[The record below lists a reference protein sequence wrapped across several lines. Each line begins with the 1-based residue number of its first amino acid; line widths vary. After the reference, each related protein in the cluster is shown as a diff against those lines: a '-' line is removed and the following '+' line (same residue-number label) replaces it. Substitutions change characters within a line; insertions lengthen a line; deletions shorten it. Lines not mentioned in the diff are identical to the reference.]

1 MKILV
6 SFPHAL
12 GAPGIGWTAWNQVH
26 ELVRRGHDVTVVAA
40 SVSRP
45 VVGAAVTQS
54 LAVGGRRIPHR
65 AIGRDRAFARH
76 DRVAERTYRRLR
88 PDVVHLWPL
97 APGFTAA
104 AARAGGAAVVREAPN
119 THTVRAWR
127 VVEEEVLS
135 LGLSGSIST
144 AHTADDAHL
153 RMEQA
158 EWDAATG
165 ILAPSDAV
173 GDSFLAEGFS
183 PERIFRHQYGF
194 TPGTRRVEPRRADGR
209 PLRAIFVGLGEPRKG
224 LHYALRAWLDSDA
237 SRDGTFTIVGRMLP
251 AYAELLRDELDHPSV
266 RVVGFS
272 SSVQAALSAS
282 DVLLL
287 PTIEEGSALVTYEAQ
302 GAGCVPLVSSAA
314 GAVMADGVQG
324 LIHEPRDVAALTG
337 HLDLLSDD
345 RVRLAELS
353 AASIA
358 HSPDLTWEAAGS
370 SLEAAYRA
378 ALDAAHSSTP
388 PGRQKGEIDA
398 VAV

>member
-1 MKILV
+1 
-6 SFPHAL
+6 
-12 GAPGIGWTAWNQVH
+12 
-26 ELVRRGHDVTVVAA
+26 
-40 SVSRP
+40 
-45 VVGAAVTQS
+45 
-54 LAVGGRRIPHR
+54 
-65 AIGRDRAFARH
+65 
-76 DRVAERTYRRLR
+76 
-88 PDVVHLWPL
+88 
-97 APGFTAA
+97 
-104 AARAGGAAVVREAPN
+104 
-119 THTVRAWR
+119 
-127 VVEEEVLS
+127 
-135 LGLSGSIST
+135 
-144 AHTADDAHL
+144 
-153 RMEQA
+153 
-158 EWDAATG
+158 
-165 ILAPSDAV
+165 
-173 GDSFLAEGFS
+173 
-183 PERIFRHQYGF
+183 
-194 TPGTRRVEPRRADGR
+194 
-209 PLRAIFVGLGEPRKG
+209 
-224 LHYALRAWLDSDA
+224 
-237 SRDGTFTIVGRMLP
+237 MLP
-251 AYAELLRDELDHPSV
+251 AYADLLRDELDHPSV

>member
-12 GAPGIGWTAWNQVH
+12 GSPGIGWTAWNQVN
-26 ELVRRGHDVTVVAA
+26 ELVRRGHEVTVVAA
-40 SVSRP
+40 SVARP
-45 VVGAAVTQS
+45 VAGATVTQS
-54 LAVGGRRIPHR
+54 LALGGRRIPHR
-65 AIGRDRAFARH
+65 AVGRDRAFAWH
-76 DRVAERTYRRLR
+76 DRVAERTYERVR

-97 APGFTAA
+97 APGATAA

-127 VVEEEVLS
+127 AVEEEVRS
-135 LGLSGSIST
+135 LGLSGAVAT

-165 ILAPSDAV
+165 VLAPSDVVA
-173 GDSFLAEGFS
+173 DSFAAEGFS
-183 PERIFRHQYGF
+183 PDRIFRHQYGF
-194 TPGTRRVEPRRADGR
+194 TPGTRRVDPRRADGR
-209 PLRAIFVGLGEPRKG
+209 PLRAIYVGLGEPRKG

-251 AYAELLRDELDHPSV
+251 AYGDLLRDELSHPSV

-272 SSVQAALSAS
+272 SAVGAALSAS

-287 PTIEEGSALVTYEAQ
+287 STIEEGSALVTYEAQ
-302 GAGCVPLVSSAA
+302 GAGCVPLVSGAA
-314 GAVMADGVQG
+314 GAMMDDGVHG
-324 LIHEPRDVAALTG
+324 LLHEPRDVSTLTEQ
-337 HLDLLSDD
+337 LDLLSDD
-345 RVRLAELS
+345 RERLAELS
-353 AASIA
+353 SASIA
-358 HSPDLTWEAAGS
+358 HSPELTWEAAGA
-370 SLEAAYRA
+370 SLEAAYGA

-388 PGRQKGEIDA
+388 PGTERGRVDA
-398 VAV
+398 VPV